1 VTAADAFQVASTFRL
16 AGFHLGFLCEV
27 GFKALPESLRKPRNR
42 PAAHIVAA
50 ANLRKRLDAMIAA
63 LDRLAFLMI
72 GELWLTS
79 QVYAS
84 RLRPDT
90 F

>member
-1 VTAADAFQVASTFRL
+1 
-16 AGFHLGFLCEV
+16 
-27 GFKALPESLRKPRNR
+27 
-42 PAAHIVAA
+42 
-50 ANLRKRLDAMIAA
+50 MIAA